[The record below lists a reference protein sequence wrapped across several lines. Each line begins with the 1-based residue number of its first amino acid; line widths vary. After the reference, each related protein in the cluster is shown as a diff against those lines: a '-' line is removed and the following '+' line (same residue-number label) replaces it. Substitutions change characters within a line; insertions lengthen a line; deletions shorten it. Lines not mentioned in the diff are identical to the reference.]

1 MNASTHTALAHTALE
16 QELAQLVIDTLN
28 LEDLTTADIPPRQPL
43 FGDGL
48 GLDSVDALELALAL
62 QKRYGISIASDDKD
76 ARRHFASVASLA
88 AFVASQQAACAN

>member
-1 MNASTHTALAHTALE
+1 MNATTHTALE

-28 LEDLTTADIPPRQPL
+28 LEDLAAADIPPAQPL
-43 FGDGL
+43 FGEGL

-62 QKRYGISIASDDKD
+62 QKRYDIRIASDDKD
-76 ARRHFASVASLA
+76 ARRHFASVSSLA

>member
-1 MNASTHTALAHTALE
+1 MNASTHTALE
-16 QELAQLVIDTLN
+16 EEVAQLVIDTLN
-28 LEDLTTADIPPRQPL
+28 LEDLQATDIPPQQPL

-62 QKRYGISIASDDKD
+62 QKRYDIRIASDDKD
-76 ARRHFASVASLA
+76 ARRHFATLASLA

>member
-1 MNASTHTALAHTALE
+1 MNTSTHTALE
-16 QELAQLVIDTLN
+16 QEVAQLVIDTLN
-28 LEDLTTADIPPRQPL
+28 LEDLQATDIPPQQPL

-62 QKRYGISIASDDKD
+62 QKRYDICIASDDKD
-76 ARRHFASVASLA
+76 ARRHFATVASLA